1 MEENNMTMHIIFLI
15 DSNALKQNPGG
26 QFGNPSNYPG
36 PHPPLKY
43 GRGDDPNTYT
53 NQSGD
58 TPVTVYFNEEV
69 LISVQDSNSNIGVA
83 CAPVGF
89 VAMAWGGKAITLG
102 DLTGGDAV
110 IGDISFRDTRVNS
123 YGYDYVTG
131 SNSPWAPENDN
142 TNYLVTRHDASLTS
156 PVKRNPYILVP
167 ALATAGTLQYG
178 LEFYCAIGGEYIG
191 NYWFDPSITIAAS
204 Q

>member
-1 MEENNMTMHIIFLI
+1 MTMHIIFLV

-26 QFGNPSNYPG
+26 QFGNPQPLA
-36 PHPPLKY
+36 HPPLKY
-43 GRGDDPNTYT
+43 GRGNDPNTYT

-89 VAMAWGGKAITLG
+89 VAMAWERAAITLG

-123 YGYDYVTG
+123 YGYDYVVG
-131 SNSPWAPENDN
+131 SNSPWGPENDGQ
-142 TNYLVTRHDASLTS
+142 YLVTRHDANLTS
-156 PVKRNPYILVP
+156 PVKRNPYVLVP
-167 ALATAGTLQYG
+167 ALTTAGTLQYG

-191 NYWFDPSITIAAS
+191 NYWFDPSITIAAP